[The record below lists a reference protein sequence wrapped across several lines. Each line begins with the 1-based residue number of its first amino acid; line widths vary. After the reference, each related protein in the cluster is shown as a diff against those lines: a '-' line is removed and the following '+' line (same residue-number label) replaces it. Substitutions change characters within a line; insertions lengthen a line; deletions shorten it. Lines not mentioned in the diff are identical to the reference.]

1 MVIVISGIMKKE
13 KEITH
18 LQWIYYAD
26 VTAFETE
33 RTMILSLEEIE
44 EGTNHFDETKIIGQG
59 GYGSVYYGMLGEKV
73 WPVFAKFL
81 YFQ

>member
-1 MVIVISGIMKKE
+1 M
-13 KEITH
+13 
-18 LQWIYYAD
+18 
-26 VTAFETE
+26 TAFETE

-81 YFQ
+81 YF